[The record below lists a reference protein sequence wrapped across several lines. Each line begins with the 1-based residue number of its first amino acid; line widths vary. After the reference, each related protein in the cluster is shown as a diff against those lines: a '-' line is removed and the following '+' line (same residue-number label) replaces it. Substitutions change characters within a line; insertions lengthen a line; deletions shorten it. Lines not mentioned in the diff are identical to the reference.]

1 MVIEMQVQK
10 LERSSIISLN
20 RCQFF
25 EVLVLISI
33 EKYHESPVDI
43 SIALACRRL
52 IDDELTP
59 RLKIVS
65 RNKLRK
71 QQILSKDVDRLFKAN
86 EETMQYA
93 FEKYAGAS
101 GGKFIPQ
108 GKAIYDVLGTVF
120 KIGTMQA

>member
-59 RLKIVS
+59 RIKIVS

-93 FEKYAGAS
+93 FEKYAGTS